1 MRDVDEQPSVSEP
14 SCFRRTKDETI
25 RVGLLL
31 GLSACRACVVLTGTR
46 VLRSLRAGF
55 FVEAGFQV
63 KGGLLGWPWT
73 WKKSYAPPSGWN
85 ERFQDE
91 WVFEYTL
98 EKTGSTF
105 FLHCSTRN
113 GKMYVRAIRANN
125 LEGQPDI
132 NVLGLEISKYV
143 SPKEEIVAAT
153 SWAAVL
159 HNTDKLAEQTMEHLI
174 QPFLVTEKRELLAS
188 PNSSKW
194 KDYLAIKASEWTD
207 ASVVLPVLSVGLV
220 FAMGLGMSVYRR
232 RISL

>member
-1 MRDVDEQPSVSEP
+1 M
-14 SCFRRTKDETI
+14 
-25 RVGLLL
+25 
-31 GLSACRACVVLTGTR
+31 LTR
-46 VLRSLRAGF
+46 NCVLRSVRAGF

-125 LEGQPDI
+125 LEGQPNI

-143 SPKEEIVAAT
+143 SPKEEIAAAT

-159 HNTDKLAEQTMEHLI
+159 RNKDKLAEQTMEHLI